1 MGRQSYGKYFYII
14 IRTLF
19 DRTHSSTITQDVLS
33 NYQSEPTIAV
43 AYFYFD
49 FNDSDKQ
56 RTEKLIRSL
65 IVQLSAQCLHL
76 PASLQLAYSRSQNG
90 QNQLTVEDLRTLLH
104 QVLESFNSTY
114 ILLDALDEC
123 TDREDLLEFMEALV
137 DWNVNDL
144 HVLATSRKEND
155 IAMSLE
161 PLVTCQ
167 LCIQSALVDAD
178 IRVHILDRLS
188 TDVKLKKWPTNV
200 QKEVEDTLMRGAK
213 GM

>member
-1 MGRQSYGKYFYII
+1 M
-14 IRTLF
+14 
-19 DRTHSSTITQDVLS
+19 LS
-33 NYQSEPTIAV
+33 NYQSEATAAV

-76 PASLQLAYSRSQNG
+76 PTSLQSAYSRSQNG
-90 QNQLTVEDLRTLLH
+90 QNQLTVEDLKTLLC
-104 QVLESFNSTY
+104 QMLESFDSTY

-123 TDREDLLEFMEALV
+123 ADREDLLNFIEALMG
-137 DWNVNDL
+137 WNAVGL
-144 HVLATSRKEND
+144 HILATSRKEND
-155 IAMSLE
+155 ITTSLE

-167 LCIQSALVDAD
+167 LCVQGALVDAD
-178 IRVHILDRLS
+178 IHVYILDRLS
-188 TDVKLKKWPTNV
+188 NDVKLRKWSANV
-200 QKEVEDTLMRGAK
+200 QKEVEDALMRGAE